1 MLCELQVYN
10 SDSQFLKVYSIY
22 SYYKIVTIF
31 PVLYTIILVAYC
43 IHISLYLLLPD
54 PILPFPSPL
63 SLLVTTKFSVS
74 VSLLLFCFIHQF
86 VVHFRF
92 HISLGQEDPL
102 EKGMATHS
110 SILAWRVPWTEEPG
124 GLQSLGSQRVG
135 HN

>member
-31 PVLYTIILVAYC
+31 PVLYTVILVAYC
-43 IHISLYLLLPD
+43 IHISLYLLLSN

-63 SLLVTTKFSVS
+63 ALLVTTKFS

-110 SILAWRVPWTEEPG
+110 SILAWRIPQTEEPG
-124 GLQSLGSQRVG
+124 GLQSMGSQRAG
-135 HN
+135 HE